1 LCSASITRPQL
12 GHEIIIL
19 SVVASTTAVEHGL
32 SHLLFIVY
40 RCGDLLHYGET
51 LSIVCRGSKPTDPRL
66 VHLRQHFVNSGV
78 VGGLQHNALV
88 SGVHF
93 INAQWTITS
102 TSNAIKTRRISRI
115 SSLLS
120 HSIGHEK
127 RLIWFLCT
135 QPKNMIILRISLL
148 TFRLSSA

>member
-1 LCSASITRPQL
+1 MCCASITRPQL

-19 SVVASTTAVEHGL
+19 SVVATTTAVEHGL

-40 RCGDLLHYGET
+40 RCGDLLHNGET
-51 LSIVCRGSKPTDPRL
+51 LSIVCRGSKSSNSRL
-66 VHLRQHFVNSGV
+66 VHLGQHLVDPGV
-78 VGGLQHNALV
+78 IGGLQHNSLMG
-88 SGVHF
+88 GVHF
-93 INAQWTITS
+93 INTQWTISS

-120 HSIGHEK
+120 HSVGHEK

-135 QPKNMIILRISLL
+135 QPENIIILHESLL